1 MHIWWTKLCVC
12 APGYLWRAKEWHNV
26 RCLQE
31 NLYSA
36 IFKQMTRK
44 TTKEKHTERE
54 REAKNPSEQEE
65 KKTFMCVHFI
75 FVPKNTDIMNLFL
88 FKTRKMIIALYSVTN
103 WTHFVRC
110 LITVTMEIILNF
122 VTYNDFVSEIF
133 KRTEKN
139 TPCCIHSY
147 AAKLR
152 IRMLRIILKWNGK
165 VEKMRILFTYE
176 GKRCTLQMINTS
188 DMHDNRQK
196 TQVKK
201 CNFSLICER
210 MSKLYVFQWEWLV
223 ILVGTRNDFSLKLL
237 LTSMRWTAI

>member
-54 REAKNPSEQEE
+54 REAKNPSEHRKK

-122 VTYNDFVSEIF
+122 VTYNDFVSKIF
-133 KRTEKN
+133 KRTEKTLHALYTFLCSQAPN
-139 TPCCIHSY
+139 KNVTNHLEMGRKSWKNENIVYVWGETLHTADDKHKWY
-147 AAKLR
+147 AWQPTK
-152 IRMLRIILKWNGK
+152 
-165 VEKMRILFTYE
+165 
-176 GKRCTLQMINTS
+176 NTS
-188 DMHDNRQK
+188 QK
-196 TQVKK
+196 V
-201 CNFSLICER
+201 
-210 MSKLYVFQWEWLV
+210 
-223 ILVGTRNDFSLKLL
+223 
-237 LTSMRWTAI
+237 